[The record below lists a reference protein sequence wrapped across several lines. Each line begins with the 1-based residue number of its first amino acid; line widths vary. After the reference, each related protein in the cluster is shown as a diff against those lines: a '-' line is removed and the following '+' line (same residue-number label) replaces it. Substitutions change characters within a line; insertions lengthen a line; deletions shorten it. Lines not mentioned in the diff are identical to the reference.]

1 MIKNPPANAGD
12 VGSIPGSG
20 RSPGE
25 GNSSSLQYSC
35 WEIPME
41 KGACWATVHGVAK
54 SQTGLSNSTTRRT
67 NARAQITA
75 LQPADWAKSSI
86 FMSLT
91 FLTCSKGM
99 PALKDSFRSVKGGRS
114 QHVRRCVAVPGGA
127 CILSQTV
134 CVGCRFLSGLAK

>member
-1 MIKNPPANAGD
+1 
-12 VGSIPGSG
+12 
-20 RSPGE
+20 
-25 GNSSSLQYSC
+25 
-35 WEIPME
+35 ME
-41 KGACWATVHGVAK
+41 KGACGATVHGVAK

-67 NARAQITA
+67 NARAQITT

-86 FMSLT
+86 FMSFT

-114 QHVRRCVAVPGGA
+114 QRVRRCVAVPGGT